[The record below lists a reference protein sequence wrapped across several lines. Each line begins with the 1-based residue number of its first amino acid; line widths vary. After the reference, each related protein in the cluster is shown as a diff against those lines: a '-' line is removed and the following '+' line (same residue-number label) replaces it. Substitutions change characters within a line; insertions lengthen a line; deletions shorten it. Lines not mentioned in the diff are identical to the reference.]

1 MRDRRQAIARESEMN
16 ESGLLI
22 ENESL
27 FDILRSSESL
37 ITGFKQVKKNKGKPG
52 IDGVS
57 IEDFE
62 SRLSEE
68 LSQLSQELTDW
79 TYKPSPV
86 RRVEIPKPDGKGVR
100 LLGIPT
106 IRDRVVQATLKLLLE
121 PIFDPHFSAHSYG
134 FRPKR
139 SQHDA
144 VRAARDIVASGKEFV
159 VDIDLS
165 KFFDRIHHD
174 RLIHR
179 LGLRISD
186 KRILRLIGM
195 MLRSGVMIGD
205 VVEPSEEGTMQGGPL
220 SPLLSNIVLDELDQ
234 ELERRGL
241 EFCRYADDCNI
252 FVKSPKA
259 AERVMDKI
267 CQFIEKKLKLKV
279 NRDKSQV
286 AKSDRVKFLGF
297 TVVGEAIAIS
307 HKALQTAM
315 SRVKELTPRG
325 THKTLE
331 KTLEEINQW
340 YEGWSSYYSLTCYP
354 NQLRKIEAH
363 IRRRLRSR
371 IVHQQKRKQ
380 HLYRK
385 LMKRGVPSRQAANA
399 VFCNKKRWALSNVR
413 ALTKAYPNRWFI
425 DQQKQVI
432 RSDRKL
438 AHWFDVSLWIR
449 LT

>member
-1 MRDRRQAIARESEMN
+1 MN

-22 ENESL
+22 EDESL
-27 FDILRSSESL
+27 FDTLRSSQSL

-62 SRLSEE
+62 SQLSEE

-86 RRVEIPKPDGKGVR
+86 RRVEILKPDGKGVR

-106 IRDRVVQATLKLLLE
+106 IRDRVVQATLKMLLE
-121 PIFDPHFSAHSYG
+121 PIFEPHFSAHSYG
-134 FRPKR
+134 FRPGR

-144 VRAARDIVASGKEFV
+144 VRAARDIVVSGKEFV

-179 LGLRISD
+179 MGLRISD

-195 MLRSGVMIGD
+195 MLRSGVMVGD

-241 EFCRYADDCNI
+241 EFCRYADDCA
-252 FVKSPKA
+252 P
-259 AERVMDKI
+259 
-267 CQFIEKKLKLKV
+267 
-279 NRDKSQV
+279 
-286 AKSDRVKFLGF
+286 
-297 TVVGEAIAIS
+297 
-307 HKALQTAM
+307 
-315 SRVKELTPRG
+315 
-325 THKTLE
+325 
-331 KTLEEINQW
+331 
-340 YEGWSSYYSLTCYP
+340 
-354 NQLRKIEAH
+354 
-363 IRRRLRSR
+363 
-371 IVHQQKRKQ
+371 
-380 HLYRK
+380 
-385 LMKRGVPSRQAANA
+385 
-399 VFCNKKRWALSNVR
+399 R
-413 ALTKAYPNRWFI
+413 ALNA
-425 DQQKQVI
+425 
-432 RSDRKL
+432 
-438 AHWFDVSLWIR
+438 A
-449 LT
+449 